1 VIRRT
6 ERKQKAQKIMEAD
19 YTKTFDMT
27 ILTNNEE
34 LINKTWRFTRVQTM
48 LWEFHWNSGKPYLH
62 ECNGNIVRG
71 EEVGHEV
78 VAREEIAEQLADRGI
93 AKTDEEIAAMAKDA
107 VAYYMDDEVRAECW
121 NNAIGVIVENS

>member
-1 VIRRT
+1 MIRRT
-6 ERKQKAQKIMEAD
+6 QGKEENTTMAAY
-19 YTKTFDMT
+19 YTMTFDMT
-27 ILTNNEE
+27 ILTSNGKP
-34 LINKTWRFTRVQTM
+34 INKTWRFTRVQTI

-62 ECNGNIVRG
+62 ECTGNIVRG

-93 AKTDEEIAAMAKDA
+93 AKTDEEIAAMAKEA
-107 VAYYMDDEVRAECW
+107 VEYYMDDAVRAECW

>member
-1 VIRRT
+1 MIRRT
-6 ERKQKAQKIMEAD
+6 QGKEENTTMAAD
-19 YTKTFDMT
+19 YTMTFDMT
-27 ILTNNEE
+27 ILTSNGKP
-34 LINKTWRFTRVQTM
+34 INKTWRFTRVQTI

-62 ECNGNIVRG
+62 ECTGNIVRG

-93 AKTDEEIAAMAKDA
+93 AKTDEEIAAMAKEA
-107 VAYYMDDEVRAECW
+107 VEYYMDDAVRAECW